1 MTHHPWLILLHI
13 WSLVSDASRM
23 TRPWPGV
30 CCTHPRAGAA
40 LSMGDDILYRRKMP
54 HGPEVRIRRT
64 TAPGVTPV
72 SAVLD
77 VDRRAGTPRE
87 KDGGTPPP
95 LKHVQGASEAD
106 VIAALRAEADD
117 DRAIAGLMRTKGQR

>member
-1 MTHHPWLILLHI
+1 M
-13 WSLVSDASRM
+13 S
-23 TRPWPGV
+23 
-30 CCTHPRAGAA
+30 
-40 LSMGDDILYRRKMP
+40 DDILYRRKLP

-64 TAPGVTPV
+64 SAPGVTPV
-72 SAVLD
+72 IAVLD

-87 KDGGTPPP
+87 KDGGAPPP

-106 VIAALRAEADD
+106 VVAALKAEADD